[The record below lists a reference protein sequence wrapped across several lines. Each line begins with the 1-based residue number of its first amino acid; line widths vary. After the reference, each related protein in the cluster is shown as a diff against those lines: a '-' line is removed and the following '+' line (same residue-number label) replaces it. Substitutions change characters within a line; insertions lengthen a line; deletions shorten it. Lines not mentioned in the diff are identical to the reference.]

1 MKKTILVIDDEP
13 AYLELLR
20 ELLSQYQF
28 AVLTAENGAEALKI
42 LKGGPVD
49 VIISDIEMPVLN
61 GIALHAQLQYS
72 AELKSIPFVFLSGSE
87 NPDVLTYASQQ
98 SNVVFVP
105 KAQVPQTLVAALE
118 NLAIA

>member
-20 ELLSQYQF
+20 ELLGQYPF

-42 LKGGPVD
+42 LKSGPVD
-49 VIISDIEMPVLN
+49 VIVSDIEMPVLN
-61 GIALHAQLQYS
+61 GISLHAQLQYS

-87 NPDVLTYASQQ
+87 NPDVLAYASQQ
-98 SNVVFVP
+98 SNVVFV
-105 KAQVPQTLVAALE
+105 KKSQVPHMLVAALD
-118 NLAIA
+118 NLVLT